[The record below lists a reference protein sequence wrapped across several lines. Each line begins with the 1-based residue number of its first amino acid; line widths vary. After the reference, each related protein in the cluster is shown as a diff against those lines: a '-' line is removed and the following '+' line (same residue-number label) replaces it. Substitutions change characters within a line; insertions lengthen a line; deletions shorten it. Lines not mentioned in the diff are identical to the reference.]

1 MKSFVFI
8 TGATGG
14 LGKAFA
20 AECAARGW
28 NLFLTDRSS
37 EALEALVL
45 GLTRLYGVY
54 IYAWPCD
61 LTDAEARQA
70 LWQQA
75 RSLGLRFH
83 MLINVA
89 GIDFEGP
96 FIERSPIE
104 LQNIVRL
111 NVEGTIDMARRVL
124 PFRDPTRTLRII
136 NVSSLASYYPM
147 PVKATYAASKRF
159 LLDFSLALDQELRSS
174 GVTVTALCPAGMPSN
189 PECIRAIEAQ
199 GAMGHLTTMNVG
211 DVAARTIDMAL
222 KGRRVYVPGFLNQLL
237 RSLGSILPS
246 SLVTA
251 FIANRW
257 KKAREKRVPVWVT
270 AADRIPAV

>member
-1 MKSFVFI
+1 MRSFVFI

-20 AECAARGW
+20 AECASRGW

-37 EALEALVL
+37 EALEALVQ
-45 GLTRLYGVY
+45 GLLRLYGVF

-61 LTDAEARQA
+61 LTDAEARQS
-70 LWQQA
+70 LWQRA

-89 GIDFEGP
+89 GIDYEGP
-96 FIERSPIE
+96 FIERSPEE

-111 NVEGTIDMARRVL
+111 NVEATVEMTQRVL
-124 PFRDPTRTLRII
+124 PFRDSARTLRII

-174 GVTVTALCPAGMPSN
+174 GVTLTALCPAGMPSN
-189 PECIRAIEAQ
+189 PECIRAIDAQ
-199 GAMGHLTTMNVG
+199 GLMGQLTTMNVG
-211 DVAARTIDMAL
+211 DVAARAIDAAL
-222 KGRRVYVPGFLNQLL
+222 KGRRVYVPGFPNQLL

-246 SLVTA
+246 SMVTS
-251 FIANRW
+251 FIGNRW
-257 KKAREKRVPVWVT
+257 KKARQQRLPALATAVDRVT
-270 AADRIPAV
+270 AA